1 MRSGLARLTP
11 RPCRQFFALPIHFS
25 VAAAGLAIMVGT
37 WTDPS
42 RGEDPGDPGKLTIL
56 TGSNDRY
63 KAAAVALSESLR
75 SSGIPN
81 SIIEL
86 PSSKDKKA
94 IESVRD
100 QLSRESPQIVAASG
114 EQAVNLALSTLPS
127 ARIVWFMIPNAADAR
142 FVTESQKLGNRT
154 AGVAAD
160 PNPSDRLAW
169 IKRVVPGT
177 SRLILLHSAATK
189 RVLASFVD
197 AGKSIGVEVVGI
209 SVATGGFG
217 EALKTLAST
226 QCDGVLMIPDAKF
239 YNSGTIQELIL
250 WGLRN
255 KKPIWA
261 FSPNLVKAGAFAGQ
275 WTEPADVGLA
285 AADLVKRMSRTG
297 GGDGNAIRYAP
308 VIKRAVNR
316 NTAERINVS
325 LEDRIDQN
333 VTVFGDAP

>member
-1 MRSGLARLTP
+1 MRSRLARLTP
-11 RPCRQFFALPIHFS
+11 RPCRQFFALRIHIS
-25 VAAAGLAIMVGT
+25 VAAACFVLIVGT
-37 WTDPS
+37 WIDLS
-42 RGEDPGDPGKLTIL
+42 RGEDPGDRTKVTIL

-63 KAAAVALSESLR
+63 KAAAVALGESLR
-75 SSGIPN
+75 STGIPN

-100 QLSRESPQIVAASG
+100 QLSRESPRMVAASG
-114 EQAVNLALSTLPS
+114 EQAVHLALSTLPS
-127 ARIVWFMIPNAADAR
+127 ARIVWFMLPNAADSR
-142 FVTESQKLGNRT
+142 CVTESQKLGNRT

-169 IKRVVPGT
+169 IKHMVPRT
-177 SRLILLHSAATK
+177 SRLILLHSTATE

-197 AGKSIGVEVVGI
+197 AGKSIGVDVVGI
-209 SVATGGFG
+209 RVAPGGFG
-217 EALKTLAST
+217 DALKTLASNP
-226 QCDGVLMIPDAKF
+226 CDGVLMIPDAKF

-297 GGDGNAIRYAP
+297 NEDRTAIHYSP
-308 VIKRAVNR
+308 VVKRAVNR

-325 LEDRIDQN
+325 FEDRIDKN

>member
-1 MRSGLARLTP
+1 MRSRLARFTP
-11 RPCRQFFALPIHFS
+11 RPRRQLFAFPFQAS
-25 VAAAGLAIMVGT
+25 VVTTGLAIMAGT
-37 WTDPS
+37 WTHSS
-42 RGEDPGDPGKLTIL
+42 RGEDPGDPGRLTIL

-81 SIIEL
+81 SIVEL

-94 IESVRD
+94 IESVRE
-100 QLSRESPQIVAASG
+100 QLGRESPRVVAASG

-127 ARIVWFMIPNAADAR
+127 ARIVWFMLPNAADAR
-142 FVTESQKLGNRT
+142 CVTESQKLGNRT

-177 SRLILLHSAATK
+177 SRLILLHSTATK

-217 EALKTLAST
+217 EALKTLASGP
-226 QCDGVLMIPDAKF
+226 CDGVLMIPDAKF

-275 WTEPADVGLA
+275 WAEPADVGLA
-285 AADLVKRMSRTG
+285 AADLVKRMRRTG
-297 GGDGNAIRYAP
+297 NEDRSAIYYSS
-308 VIKRAVNR
+308 VIKRAVNK

-325 LEDRIDQN
+325 FEDRIDQK

>member
-1 MRSGLARLTP
+1 
-11 RPCRQFFALPIHFS
+11 
-25 VAAAGLAIMVGT
+25 VAVCLAIMAGT
-37 WTDPS
+37 RPHPS
-42 RGEDPGDPGKLTIL
+42 RGEDPADPAKLTIL

-63 KAAAVALSESLR
+63 KSAAAALSESLR
-75 SSGIPN
+75 QSGMAN

-86 PSSKDKKA
+86 PPSRDKMA
-94 IESVRD
+94 IKSIRE
-100 QLSRESPQIVAASG
+100 QLGRESPRIVAASG
-114 EQAVNLALSTLPS
+114 EQAVNLALSTLPK
-127 ARIVWFMIPNAADAR
+127 AKIVWFMLPNAPDAR
-142 FVTESQKLGNRT
+142 CVAEAHKLGNRT

-160 PNPSDRLAW
+160 PSPSDRLAW

-177 SRLILLHSAATK
+177 QRLVLLHSSATE
-189 RVLASFVD
+189 RVFASFVE

-217 EALKTLAST
+217 EALKTLASKP
-226 QCDGVLMIPDAKF
+226 CDGVLMIPDAKF

-261 FSPNLVKAGAFAGQ
+261 FSPNLVKAGAFGGQ

-285 AADLVKRMSRTG
+285 AADIVKSISQAE
-297 GGDGNAIRYAP
+297 NANRNTINYSSA
-308 VIKRAVNR
+308 IKRAVNK
-316 NTAERINVS
+316 NTAERINLS
-325 LEDRIDQN
+325 FEDRIDRN